1 MAQLCQRQE
10 EFKKLNTRV
19 LIISFG
25 TLPALQQWLRETCAS
40 FEVLLDPERTAYQAY
55 QLDRSRL
62 RSWSPHTIWTY
73 VKLLAAGHKW
83 ISKDEGADSSQ
94 LGGDFIVDAHGI
106 LRLAYRSYDPA
117 DRPSVD
123 DLLAVLKRLQA

>member
-1 MAQLCQRQE
+1 M
-10 EFKKLNTRV
+10 

-25 TLPALQQWLRETCAS
+25 TLPALQHWMRETCAS
-40 FEVLLDPERTAYQAY
+40 FEVLLDPDRAVYQAY

-62 RSWSPHTIWTY
+62 RSWSPRTLWTY
-73 VKLLAAGHKW
+73 VKLLAAGRKW
-83 ISKDEGADSSQ
+83 ISKDEGADISQ

-117 DRPSVD
+117 DRPAVD
-123 DLLAVLKRLQA
+123 ELLAVLKRLQT

>member
-25 TLPALQQWLRETCAS
+25 TLPALQKWMRETCAS
-40 FEVLLDPERTAYQAY
+40 FEVLLDPERAVYQAY

-62 RSWSPHTIWTY
+62 RSWSPRTLWVY
-73 VKLLAAGHKW
+73 AKLLAAGRKW
-83 ISKDEGADSSQ
+83 IPNQDESDTSQ

-106 LRLAYRSYDPA
+106 LRLVHRSHDPA
-117 DRPSVD
+117 DRPAVNE
-123 DLLAVLKRLQA
+123 LLAVLKRLQT